1 MYVPRYY
8 AQEDRVKLF
17 AFMHTNSFGILFS
30 HTGEEP
36 MASHLPFMI
45 DEKVGGQGLIYG
57 HMAKANRQ
65 WRYADGQQVMVVFHG
80 PHAYVP
86 PTWYQEDNVVPT
98 WDYVAVHAIGIFKA
112 LEGRSDIEESV
123 SHLTDLHE
131 SSQPK
136 PWEMDYTTEYADQ
149 MFKRIVGFQIEITDL
164 KGKWKLNQNHSE
176 VRRQRVSERMKAE
189 GGEVNLQV
197 AQLIDEDMAA

>member
-17 AFMHTNSFGILFS
+17 AFMHANSFGILFS

-80 PHAYVP
+80 PHAYVS

-123 SHLTDLHE
+123 SHLTDLPE
-131 SSQPK
+131 SSQPNK
-136 PWEMDYTTEYADQ
+136 KILAKSRFVYILRFISSTWVPIVSRKLITESLCCCQSWLA
-149 MFKRIVGFQIEITDL
+149 KNIATA
-164 KGKWKLNQNHSE
+164 N
-176 VRRQRVSERMKAE
+176 
-189 GGEVNLQV
+189 V
-197 AQLIDEDMAA
+197 AIPVTI